1 MQRHDSPTRSSTNS
15 PFKTSMICRH
25 CLRAAARAQLFH
37 PSHDTT
43 APSFNRLLSTTSRY
57 AKAIPPAATTKPTTQ
72 QGSLSSLHKSPAA
85 TSTSAAQPLSAPL
98 TPSPVAVGVEPG
110 KSQIP
115 VITLSSTPAG
125 TPLKGLNFLKSR
137 SDPVAL
143 EDSEYPT
150 WLWDILK
157 KEGKKGEDRKEGD
170 LFCRLFIILL
180 NASISPSKW
189 LYMLG
194 YCTFPGFDRYEL
206 GCTA

>member
-1 MQRHDSPTRSSTNS
+1 
-15 PFKTSMICRH
+15 MICRR
-25 CLRAAARAQLFH
+25 CLRAAARVQLFH

-57 AKAIPPAATTKPTTQ
+57 AKAIPPAATTKSVPQ
-72 QGSLSSLHKSPAA
+72 DGLLSSLHKLPAA
-85 TSTSAAQPLSAPL
+85 TSTSAAQPLSTPL
-98 TPSPVAVGVEPG
+98 IPPPVAAGVEPG
-110 KSQIP
+110 KSHIP
-115 VITLSSTPAG
+115 IITLSSTPTG

-143 EDSEYPT
+143 EDSEYPS

-157 KEGKKGEDRKEGD
+157 KDGKKGEEGKEGD

-180 NASISPSKW
+180 YASISPSKW
-189 LYMLG
+189 LCVFG
-194 YCTFPGFDRYEL
+194 YCTFHGFDRYEL